1 VSPDGRILMDL
12 SALLRLLAVLLLVAA
27 NAFFV
32 AAEFSLVQARR
43 RRTEELTGVGDRL
56 ARAVDRAQRDL
67 DRAISGTQ
75 LGITLASLALGW
87 IGEPAVARLV
97 EAGFVALAVQASPA
111 VVHGISIF
119 IAFSLIAYLH
129 VVFGELLPKT
139 VALNQPERVS
149 RIVSLPLLGF
159 HRLLSP
165 AIWLLNRSSDFV
177 LRAFGLRTATAKE
190 RVHSPEEIELFVQQ
204 SHAEGVVEED
214 EQAMI
219 HGVFELTRTVAR
231 EVMTPRTDIVA
242 VEADS
247 TLDEAIRAAAES
259 GFSRLPVYEDT
270 IDSIIGVLLV
280 KDLLPWLVRRE
291 GEGTKS
297 RKLVRDAVFVPDT
310 KPVDDLLSEL
320 RHQKVH
326 MAIVVDEFGGTDGI
340 VTLED
345 VLEEIVG
352 EIYDEHD
359 VAVSGIAI
367 DPDGRI
373 LVDGGHSFSDL
384 LEQLGLEA
392 EEGEYDTVAGYA
404 INALGRIPEVG
415 QRVPLGTG
423 ELEVL
428 ELIDRRVT
436 RLEVRPGDAESE
448 VGGGEGSSPD
458 PGEGT
463 GHEGI
468 EP

>member
-1 VSPDGRILMDL
+1 MDL

-280 KDLLPWLVRRE
+280 KERICFH
-291 GEGTKS
+291 GSCAGK
-297 RKLVRDAVFVPDT
+297 
-310 KPVDDLLSEL
+310 
-320 RHQKVH
+320 
-326 MAIVVDEFGGTDGI
+326 
-340 VTLED
+340 
-345 VLEEIVG
+345 
-352 EIYDEHD
+352 
-359 VAVSGIAI
+359 
-367 DPDGRI
+367 GRARNH
-373 LVDGGHSFSDL
+373 GSWFAMPS
-384 LEQLGLEA
+384 
-392 EEGEYDTVAGYA
+392 
-404 INALGRIPEVG
+404 
-415 QRVPLGTG
+415 
-423 ELEVL
+423 
-428 ELIDRRVT
+428 
-436 RLEVRPGDAESE
+436 
-448 VGGGEGSSPD
+448 SSPI
-458 PGEGT
+458 PSPWTICCRSFGIRRCTWPSWSTSSAGRT
-463 GHEGI
+463 GL
-468 EP
+468 